1 MKRSIY
7 IFATDPNYARAWQAL
22 SIGVTAAAMGSAVTF
37 VFAFEA
43 LVALAHENYGRP
55 STPFEAEALRLAEA
69 INAPSCDAMM
79 RDARALGAR
88 LVACETVVRLSG
100 LDGDALVA
108 AKVLDAVHSLPQI
121 WREAADAQVFNF

>member
-1 MKRSIY
+1 
-7 IFATDPNYARAWQAL
+7 
-22 SIGVTAAAMGSAVTF
+22 
-37 VFAFEA
+37 
-43 LVALAHENYGRP
+43 
-55 STPFEAEALRLAEA
+55 
-69 INAPSCDAMM
+69 MM